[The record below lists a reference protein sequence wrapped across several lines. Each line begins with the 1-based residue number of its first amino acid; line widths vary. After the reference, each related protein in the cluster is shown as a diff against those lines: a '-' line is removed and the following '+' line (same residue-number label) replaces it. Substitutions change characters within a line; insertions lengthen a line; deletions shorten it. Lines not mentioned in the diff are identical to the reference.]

1 MKVSNLRSMSE
12 EELMDR
18 HDSEMLSRS
27 AHYNIY
33 LDELRR
39 REMVRQGERMEAL
52 TTSLNRFTRW
62 LVWLTVLITI
72 STIISVALTAWAVF
86 SGA

>member
-1 MKVSNLRSMSE
+1 MKVSDLRSMPE
-12 EELMDR
+12 EELMRR
-18 HDSEMLSRS
+18 HDSEMLNRS

-39 REMVRQGERMEAL
+39 REMSRQGERMEAL
-52 TTSLNRFTRW
+52 TRSLSRFTRW
-62 LVWLTVLITI
+62 LVWLTVLIAI
-72 STIISVALTAWAVF
+72 STIVSVVIAALTLR

>member
-1 MKVSNLRSMSE
+1 MKVSDLRSMPE
-12 EELMDR
+12 EELMRR
-18 HDSEMLSRS
+18 HDSEMLNRS

-39 REMVRQGERMEAL
+39 REMSRQGERMEAL
-52 TTSLNRFTRW
+52 TRSLNRFTRW
-62 LVWLTVLITI
+62 LVWLTVLIAI
-72 STIISVALTAWAVF
+72 STIVSVVIAALTLR

>member
-1 MKVSNLRSMSE
+1 MKVSDLRSMPE
-12 EELMDR
+12 EELMRR
-18 HDSEMLSRS
+18 HDSEMLNRS

-39 REMVRQGERMEAL
+39 REMSRQGERMEAL
-52 TTSLNRFTRW
+52 TRSLNRFTRW
-62 LVWLTVLITI
+62 LVWLTVLIAI
-72 STIISVALTAWAVF
+72 STIVSVVIAALTLL